1 MPFKNIWLTR
11 RLARADA
18 LLLKGRLD
26 DAQVLYVKILN
37 ASPGEKLLVSANAG
51 LAETEYRRG
60 SVRNARYYAGLCL
73 KAVKAEPTLAESP
86 GLQERLDRVRDWFE
100 KNPEGNARGK

>member
-1 MPFKNIWLTR
+1 MPLKKLWLSR

-26 DAQVLYVKILN
+26 DAQMLYVKILN
-37 ASPGEKLLVSANAG
+37 AWPPDTVLVSANAG

-60 SVRNARYYAGLCL
+60 SVRNGRYYAGLCL
-73 KAVKAEPTLAESP
+73 KSVEAEPSLAESP
-86 GLQERLDRVRDWFE
+86 GLQQRLDRLRSYLEEND
-100 KNPEGNARGK
+100 

>member
-1 MPFKNIWLTR
+1 MLFKRLLHTR
-11 RLARADA
+11 RLARADS

-37 ASPGEKLLVSANAG
+37 ASPGETILISANAG

-60 SVRNARYYAGLCL
+60 SVRNSRYYAGLCL
-73 KAVKAEPTLAESP
+73 RSAEANPALAKSAA
-86 GLQERLDRVRDWFE
+86 LKERLDRL
-100 KNPEGNARGK
+100 RGYLEDSE